1 MKAEIINNILICNP
15 EGRISNDSTSDFE
28 FRLAQLIFEH
38 ENLDIILNMENVTSI
53 SSNGIAV
60 LISVAQEL
68 KSQDRLFSICNPRDL
83 VMKIISIL
91 SVDSFIAV
99 YQTVEEAIDAM
110 SQLAVV

>member
-1 MKAEIINNILICNP
+1 MKAEMVNGILLYYP
-15 EGRISNDSTSDFE
+15 EGRIGNDSAANFE
-28 FRLAQLIFEH
+28 FELSQFIFEN

-68 KSQDRLFSICNPRDL
+68 KSQDRLLSICNPKDL

-99 YQTVEEAIDAM
+99 YQTEEEAIDAM
-110 SQLAVV
+110 SQLAFV